1 MICQN
6 KFEHYA
12 NWMEVPSPSFHLKKG
27 SDELLSNWTLV
38 GQKIVSILARKF
50 EKDFGISEDKA
61 VSDYIMETR

>member
-1 MICQN
+1 
-6 KFEHYA
+6 
-12 NWMEVPSPSFHLKKG
+12 MEVPSPSFHLKKG